1 MSVGPVTCVYHAF
14 EHGELVATGR
24 LTLERLPEVGET
36 VTLNGRPYV
45 VGAVEYG
52 GGEHLLTLEAR

>member
-1 MSVGPVTCVYHAF
+1 VGPVTCVYHAF